1 MISRPHIL
9 IADDSRVTRKV
20 IAQILKLDF
29 DLIEKEDGEAAW
41 EALQDG
47 TIDVVITD
55 VEMPRLDGCELL
67 TRLRTS
73 ERLVLRDMPVIVITG
88 ADDEVTKNRAFECG
102 ATDFIIKP
110 IDRVQLLA
118 RVRGQ
123 VKLERDNR
131 RLAAIAASTTE
142 DPGTGV
148 SNKRGLMKRGAA
160 DLAYARRHGTALA
173 AVRFDVSV
181 RNGDLDLAKIS
192 VLFRARIRQEDTLAH
207 LGNGAF
213 ALLSP
218 CTDINEAMLLSA
230 RLQKEL
236 AALQSPQ
243 AHVTRYGMVSL
254 GEADKDISDLLLGAE
269 LAATPW
275 DVTTTTEST
284 PPPPAPDLPLEI
296 PDTEQPLEEGG
307 FEDIVVEPAY
317 DRGIITDPADVT
329 AVLKPAA
336 ADGTTDT
343 GRADDAP
350 EHGPTPSLDAALD
363 MLRQGRFDALRPHLH
378 TLALQS
384 LPFIELC
391 NSAHNLGLT
400 VVIRSLR
407 DRLSDLSDSDA

>member
-1 MISRPHIL
+1 MCTIQVISRPQIL
-9 IADDSRVTRKV
+9 IADDSRVIRKV
-20 IAQILKLDF
+20 IAQILKIDF
-29 DLIEKEDGEAAW
+29 DLIEKEDGESAW
-41 EALQDG
+41 EALQDD

-67 TRLRTS
+67 TRLRAS
-73 ERLVLRDMPVIVITG
+73 ERPILRDMPVIVITG

-131 RLAAIAASTTE
+131 RLAVIAASTIE
-142 DPGTGV
+142 DPETGI
-148 SNKRGLMKRGAA
+148 SNKRGLMQRGAA
-160 DLAYARRHGTALA
+160 DLAYARRHGTTLA
-173 AVRFDVSV
+173 AVRFNVSV
-181 RNGDLDLAKIS
+181 RNGDLAKIS
-192 VLFRARIRQEDTLAH
+192 LLFRTRIRQEDTLAH

-218 CTDINEAMLLSA
+218 CTDADEAMLLSA
-230 RLQKEL
+230 RLQREL

-243 AHVTRYGMVSL
+243 AHLTRYGMVSL

-269 LAATPW
+269 LAATPR

-284 PPPPAPDLPLEI
+284 PSPPVPDFPLET
-296 PDTEQPLEEGG
+296 PDTERSPGDGLLEG
-307 FEDIVVEPAY
+307 IVLEPASESAVT
-317 DRGIITDPADVT
+317 DR
-329 AVLKPAA
+329 
-336 ADGTTDT
+336 TTDT
-343 GRADDAP
+343 AHADDGPA
-350 EHGPTPSLDAALD
+350 HGPVPSLDAALD

-378 TLALQS
+378 ALALQS
-384 LPFIELC
+384 LPLIELC
-391 NSAHNLGLT
+391 NSAYNLGLT

-407 DRLSDLSDSDA
+407 DRLSRRSDSDA